1 MSTTTTTTVS
11 QVDNGS
17 DADSS
22 CRKYFDLELKVDK
35 CKFYPLKPLAIIAGN
50 VVAVKATDAT
60 TSNKDEICN
69 NNNNDEI
76 SIDNLESF
84 HQQQLK
90 IGDRCLVYI
99 APSSGQVPSLMKRW
113 ANECREDKKCTNW
126 ITIAEHAVTCS
137 IDTTAVLEK
146 SRSVSG
152 SYIFRSSKGIV
163 RICDPPTLYVTM
175 LMDQS
180 KFYPSKLAL
189 LDGVILDINEDVT
202 QSSSSTA
209 ASTTKIRNTENLSP
223 CLPTKGERCWLHVR
237 FNVVSLLKT
246 LHGGTMASVNDNDNT
261 KGNINGDTTNV
272 ANNSNKNKIATGWVQ
287 VTRSIRV
294 TCRVVIDDN
303 LMKRKC
309 NMKGAFLLECYE
321 IIDIQKND
329 VSSVST
335 KNNNHLE
342 VGVNDT
348 PHNHIF
354 SHLSKRLD
362 RKERHRVFAEWLV
375 KTYSAEFLSTGSGVL
390 DVAGGGGLLSHALWK
405 LGVKSCLLDPEP
417 RCDIEKVPFQVI
429 NESLR
434 GDGSELTGNDDK
446 DDVDENDLSGSITVK
461 KRIRNLVRSA
471 SILVGMHPDEA
482 TEAVID
488 TSLRLGKPFAI
499 LPCCVFRNLNSE
511 RLEIIRRK
519 KRDGGVDP
527 FRSYNTFCQYLL
539 DDKPPTGIQFET
551 ENLPFEGRNK
561 VIYLQCFRYIC
572 QVINP

>member
-1 MSTTTTTTVS
+1 MSTTTTTIIN
-11 QVDNGS
+11 QADNGS
-17 DADSS
+17 DDDDSS
-22 CRKYFDLELKVDK
+22 LGNYFDLELKVDK
-35 CKFYPLKPLAIIAGN
+35 CKFYPLKPLAVIAGN
-50 VVAVKATDAT
+50 VVAVTAPDT
-60 TSNKDEICN
+60 TTAI
-69 NNNNDEI
+69 
-76 SIDNLESF
+76 NLESF

-90 IGDRCLVYI
+90 IGDRCIVYI
-99 APSSGQVPSLMKRW
+99 AQSSGQVPSLMKRW

-137 IDTTAVLEK
+137 IDTTTILEK

-152 SYIFRSSKGIV
+152 SYIYRSSRGIV

-209 ASTTKIRNTENLSP
+209 AASTTEIRNAENLSP
-223 CLPTKGERCWLHVR
+223 CLLAKGERCWLHVR
-237 FNVVSLLKT
+237 SNVVTLLKT
-246 LHGGTMASVNDNDNT
+246 LHGGTMESVIDNDNT
-261 KGNINGDTTNV
+261 NENSNGNTINVIND
-272 ANNSNKNKIATGWVQ
+272 SNKNKIATGWVQ
-287 VTRSIRV
+287 FTRSIPV
-294 TCRVVIDDN
+294 TCRVVVDDN

-309 NMKGAFLLECYE
+309 NMKGCFLLECYE
-321 IIDIQKND
+321 IIDIQKNN
-329 VSSVST
+329 VNSVST

-342 VGVNDT
+342 VGAIDT
-348 PHNHIF
+348 PHNHVF
-354 SHLSKRLD
+354 SRSSKRLD

-375 KTYSAEFLSTGSGVL
+375 KIYTKEFLSTGSGVL

-405 LGVKSCLLDPEP
+405 LGVKSCLVDPEP

-446 DDVDENDLSGSITVK
+446 DDDDENDLSGSITVK

-519 KRDGGVDP
+519 KRDGGGDP

-572 QVINP
+572 QVINL